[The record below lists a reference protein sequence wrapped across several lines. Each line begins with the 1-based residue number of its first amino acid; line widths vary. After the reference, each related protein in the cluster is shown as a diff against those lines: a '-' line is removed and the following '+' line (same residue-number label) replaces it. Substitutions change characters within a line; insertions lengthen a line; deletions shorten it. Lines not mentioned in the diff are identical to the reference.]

1 MPEQVDTL
9 RPVVEPKVP
18 AGQVVQVVATVLV
31 ATVAPARAYL
41 PTAHVTVPLHNGVF
55 KLPVVAPNVPL
66 GQGAQFHKFVVT
78 VELAPASAYFPPP
91 QLRGPVQ
98 VGEVNPAVD
107 PYVPLGQAV
116 HDEPVKVA
124 LS

>member
-1 MPEQVDTL
+1 MPEQVDTV

-66 GQGAQFHKFVVT
+66 GQGAQVHKIVVT

-107 PYVPLGQAV
+107 PYVPA
-116 HDEPVKVA
+116 
-124 LS
+124 